1 MFTFPDFP
9 QAREVVQTFHRPTV
23 LPSGQ
28 KKGLFARGGK
38 AFLLGH
44 QAAAVTDVV
53 TGEPVYI
60 ETSEKQQEE
69 SVLMLR
75 ISEYSSIKMILYVE
89 KMVTYF

>member
-1 MFTFPDFP
+1 M
-9 QAREVVQTFHRPTV
+9 VHTFHRPTV

-28 KKGLFARGGK
+28 KKTGVFARGGK
-38 AFLLGH
+38 AFLLSH

-69 SVLMLR
+69 SVITLK
-75 ISEYSSIKMILYVE
+75 ISKKNQYVIIIKHN
-89 KMVTYF
+89 